1 MHTTTLSASG
11 AQARLRI
18 LPGLALCL
26 ALALAALELGKLP
39 WLAAHG
45 FSALTVAIVLG
56 LLMGNSLYGALAPTA
71 GPGVAL
77 AKQTLLRAGV
87 VLYGLRL
94 TLQDVGH
101 VGLAGVAVDAT
112 VLASTFALAVWLGTR
127 LLKLDRHTAMLIG
140 AGSAICGA
148 AAVMA
153 TEPVLKARAE
163 KVTVAVST
171 VVLFGTLAIFVY
183 PLLYRLNAHWGFV
196 PAGPAAFG
204 IYAGST
210 IHEVAQVVAAARS
223 IGGQAADTAVIAKM
237 VRVMMLAPFLV
248 LLSAWTA
255 RGAGRTADRPQQS
268 VRLTVPW
275 FAFLFIGVVIVNSVV
290 TLPSAA
296 LAAANG
302 VDTLLLAMAMAALGL
317 STRIAAVR
325 QAGIKPLLLAA
336 LLFCWLMAG
345 GALINSGLTWL
356 LH

>member
-1 MHTTTLSASG
+1 MHTTLTPAG
-11 AQARLRI
+11 TPARLRA

-26 ALALAALELGKLP
+26 ALALAALELGQLP

-56 LLMGNSLYGALAPTA
+56 LLMGNSLYGAMASTA

-101 VGLAGVAVDAT
+101 VGLAGVAVDAAM
-112 VLASTFALAVWLGTR
+112 LASTFALAVWLGTR
-127 LLKLDRHTAMLIG
+127 LLKLDSHTAMLIG

-171 VVLFGTLAIFVY
+171 VVLFGTLAIFIY
-183 PLLYRLNAHWGFV
+183 PLLYQLNAHWGFV
-196 PAGPAAFG
+196 PAGQPAFG

-223 IGGQAADTAVIAKM
+223 VGGEAADTAVIAKM

-255 RGAGRTADRPQQS
+255 RETRRTAGGPREP
-268 VRLTVPW
+268 VRLSLPW
-275 FAFLFIGVVIVNSVV
+275 FAFLFIGVVIINSMVA
-290 TLPSAA
+290 LPRAA
-296 LAAANG
+296 VAAAND

-317 STRIAAVR
+317 STRVAAIR